1 MHRRAAITAITAIA
15 LMSVVAAGVAAS
27 ACGSGDGY
35 NASPSRAG
43 TPRASSTS
51 SPTVPAARTTPTP
64 PVTSATTG
72 PSPAPDAPVTSADT
86 PSPATPTIAVPL
98 DHERIL
104 APIDAADII
113 IRESFPPQYAV
124 RVVSGLPN
132 GCTLFAGI
140 TTARAGDQITI
151 TVENSVPRDKNI
163 ACTQIYGTHEETI
176 ELGSDFT
183 PGATYTVKVND
194 RTLTLTAQ

>member
-1 MHRRAAITAITAIA
+1 MHRRAAITAIA
-15 LMSVVAAGVAAS
+15 LMSALVVGVAAS

-35 NASPSRAG
+35 DASPSRTG
-43 TPRASSTS
+43 TPRTSSTT
-51 SPTVPAARTTPTP
+51 SPTAPAARTTPTP
-64 PVTSATTG
+64 PVTSATVGTS
-72 PSPAPDAPVTSADT
+72 PSPDGTTSSSDT

-98 DHERIL
+98 DRERVL

-124 RVVSGLPN
+124 HVVSGLPN

-140 TTARAGDQITI
+140 TTTRAGDQITI
-151 TVENSVPRDKNI
+151 SVENSVPRDKNI
-163 ACTQIYGTHEETI
+163 ACTQVYGTHEETV

-183 PGATYTVKVND
+183 AGATYIIKVND